1 MKILQTGMF
10 VGIGENYPGWIGTVD
25 TQVTYTP
32 FFWTFRI
39 YFFKRGELHIGDMAI
54 LIYLGI

>member
-1 MKILQTGMF
+1 MF

-32 FFWTFRI
+32 FFWNFRI